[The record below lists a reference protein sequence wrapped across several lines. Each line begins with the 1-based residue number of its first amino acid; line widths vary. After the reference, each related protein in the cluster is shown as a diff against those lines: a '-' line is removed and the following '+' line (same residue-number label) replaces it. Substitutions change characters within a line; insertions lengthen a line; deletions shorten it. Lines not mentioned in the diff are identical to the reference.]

1 MDGVVAKKVRVKRSK
16 MLRGL
21 SVKKRRAF
29 YESQLGNSSTV
40 LFESENKEGYIH
52 GFTENYVKVK
62 TPWNPDLVNTL
73 QQILLTKIDEDG
85 LVRFDFINELISS
98 SAT

>member
-1 MDGVVAKKVRVKRSK
+1 MDDVIPKNVRAKRSK

-29 YESQLGNSSTV
+29 YESQLGKRLTV

-62 TPWNPDLVNTL
+62 TPWNPELVNTL
-73 QQILLTKIDEDG
+73 NTVTLTEIDEDG
-85 LVRFDFINELISS
+85 LVRFEFIKSEMT
-98 SAT
+98 A

>member
-1 MDGVVAKKVRVKRSK
+1 

-29 YESQLGNSSTV
+29 YETQLGETLTV

-62 TPWNPDLVNTL
+62 TPWNPAFINTL
-73 QQILLTKIDEDG
+73 HTITLTSIDEDG
-85 LVRFDFINELISS
+85 LVRFNFVEELK
-98 SAT
+98 ATAIK